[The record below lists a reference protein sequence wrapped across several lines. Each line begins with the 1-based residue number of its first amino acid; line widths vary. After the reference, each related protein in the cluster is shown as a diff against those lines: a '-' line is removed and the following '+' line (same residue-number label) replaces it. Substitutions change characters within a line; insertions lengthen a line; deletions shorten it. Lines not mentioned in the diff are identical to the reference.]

1 MLKPARVVN
10 LSVEYPTIEAS
21 GAKPLVL
28 ATGDIRIVCS
38 DKEAGPLKIA
48 LRALKEDFRRVMD
61 TEALV
66 SDTVDSDNAK
76 PEIVIVN
83 RGSGALPA
91 SSNKIRPLDG
101 FESHRVYADRDANR
115 IYLEGH
121 DLRGTIYAI
130 YTFSEQVLG
139 VPPLH
144 YWCSWVPKK
153 KDRVEIPADF
163 DLYFRSPQVRYR
175 SILPGDQDFFM
186 PWKKRSAEHQNV
198 WLETTLRLKLNT
210 VETYSTIKP
219 GYRLT
224 EYAYLIGKYGLV
236 ITAHHICSLN
246 TSFSTWETFWQEV
259 RRRDPPKLLLA
270 TEGVR
275 LTRFLA
281 PMPYCA
287 PSRASLLTGRYPYR
301 NGIVYN
307 PTPDRGIDDY
317 GLDPAEVTVAE
328 VLRGIGYR
336 TACVGK
342 WHLGHKARWLP
353 TRQGF
358 DQYLGI
364 LYSNDMRKAP
374 WRRCGRSR
382 DPSRLRDS
390 NGIGEGV

>member
-1 MLKPARVVN
+1 MKRSIFVTLFVTLSGASVHPAQAQVSSPLDIHFRRQAVRRLVFDRDSAISLCMLKPARVVN

-61 TEALV
+61 TETLV
-66 SDTVDSDNAK
+66 SDTMDRDNAK

-91 SSNKIRPLDG
+91 PSNKIKPLDG

-236 ITAHHICSLN
+236 ITAHHICALN
-246 TSFSTWETFWQEV
+246 IEHV
-259 RRRDPPKLLLA
+259 VLHMGDLLA
-270 TEGVR
+270 RGPPPGSPQTAAGHRGREVDAFSGAHALLRTVTGLAINRTVSLSQWHR
-275 LTRFLA
+275 LQSHA
-281 PMPYCA
+281 GP
-287 PSRASLLTGRYPYR
+287 
-301 NGIVYN
+301 
-307 PTPDRGIDDY
+307 
-317 GLDPAEVTVAE
+317 
-328 VLRGIGYR
+328 
-336 TACVGK
+336 
-342 WHLGHKARWLP
+342 GH
-353 TRQGF
+353 
-358 DQYLGI
+358 
-364 LYSNDMRKAP
+364 
-374 WRRCGRSR
+374 
-382 DPSRLRDS
+382 
-390 NGIGEGV
+390 